1 MLHLQSS
8 VLKADLVSV
17 SVLQHIDGNFGMP
30 YDKADV
36 KSLEAHSLFTP
47 EISGSHP
54 GLFLDTGHQHSDS
67 LDHLWVR
74 QEQDPSDSPA
84 YHLPIQKAQDYM
96 AIQQALPMARAFQ
109 QLPSQS
115 TPLVYTHLH

>member
-1 MLHLQSS
+1 
-8 VLKADLVSV
+8 
-17 SVLQHIDGNFGMP
+17 MP

-47 EISGSHP
+47 QISGSHP
-54 GLFLDTGHQHSDS
+54 SLFLDTGHHQHDS
-67 LDHLWVR
+67 LDHSWVR
-74 QEQDPSDSPA
+74 QEQDPSDSATYCP
-84 YHLPIQKAQDYM
+84 PIQKAQDYM
-96 AIQQALPMARAFQ
+96 AIQQALPMAGVFH